1 MRSRVFDKLLNK
13 IIEIMVV
20 TGSSDAITQKPRY
33 GNKQLETAMTA
44 PINRNELKKRV
55 RNG

>member
-1 MRSRVFDKLLNK
+1 VFDKLLNK

-44 PINRNELKKRV
+44 PINRSELKKRV